1 MQDSFVSTK
10 QGRVFAVKN
19 EFKPSRETILFIHG
33 YPDDYRS
40 WEYQLPFFADDYN
53 ILAINLPGVGESY
66 SPAKQSDYHVDVMH
80 EVIIELIDEVSPG
93 KKIHLVGHDWGALLS
108 WGIVSDKKYAS
119 RIQSYTAISGPHPAI
134 ARQNLFQKLF
144 SKAPHQVEE
153 ALDQLTRS
161 WYMFFFQ
168 LPFLPEILWNF
179 FPRQL
184 MNKVLEKSQLPLYDP
199 MYNHSADE
207 TKSKV
212 LKPLGL
218 YRELVLGRPA
228 LVPEKVYSPVQVI
241 IPQEDAMI
249 APSIYDNL
257 GQYAPSAVTRRLH
270 GNHWIHREKPEEVNK
285 YLHSFFEENSHL

>member
-1 MQDSFVSTK
+1 MQDSFLSTR
-10 QGRVFAVKN
+10 QGSVFAVTN
-19 EFKPSRETILFIHG
+19 EFKSDRETVLFIHG
-33 YPDDYRS
+33 YPDDYRT
-40 WEYQLPFFADDYN
+40 WEYQLPFFSNDYN
-53 ILAINLPGVGESY
+53 IVAINLPGVGQSY
-66 SPAKQSDYHVDVMH
+66 TPAKQSDYHVDVIH
-80 EVIIELIDEVSPG
+80 GVISELIDEVNLG
-93 KKIHLVGHDWGALLS
+93 KKVHLVGHDWGALLS
-108 WGIVSDKKYAS
+108 WGLVSDKKHGS
-119 RIQSYTAISGPHPAI
+119 RIQSFTAISGPHPAI

-168 LPFLPEILWNF
+168 LPFLPEILWNI
-179 FPRQL
+179 FPRQA
-184 MNKVLEKSQLPLYDP
+184 MNKVLEKSKLPLYDP
-199 MYNHSADE
+199 MYSHSADE
-207 TKSKV
+207 IKSKV

-228 LVPEKVYSPVQVI
+228 LVPAKVYNPVQVI

-285 YLHSFFEENSHL
+285 YLRSFFEENSDH